1 MQLSKRL
8 QTVAHL
14 VHTGG
19 VVADIGCDH
28 GFTII
33 YLVMNQLASAGIAM
47 DVADGPLMRAKEH
60 IHQYGLDNRIALR
73 KSDGL
78 QQLVEGEADT
88 ILISGIGGALMERIL
103 REFPHVTQ
111 SAKEL
116 VLSPQSEIYKVRH
129 ALHDLGFVIAQEE
142 MVFDQG
148 KYYTIIRCER
158 GSEHYFTEE
167 EYIYGGYLM
176 RTRHSAGTAD
186 YLRYFESEITG
197 CIVSDRKAKVLL
209 WGNRL
214 KWK

>member
-60 IHQYGLDNRIALR
+60 IHQYELDNRIALR
-73 KSDGL
+73 
-78 QQLVEGEADT
+78 EADT

-176 RTRHSAGTAD
+176 RTRHPVFLEYMQKELARVQRVLEAMPDTQPAKRQI
-186 YLRYFESEITG
+186 LQEQQTI
-197 CIVSDRKAKVLL
+197 SDILNPR
-209 WGNRL
+209 
-214 KWK
+214 